1 MEMDWISSPAI
12 RVFFVNIPKGPDISQ
27 VPFKVLTLPTQP
39 ANLLLHCKHY
49 PCLVHNGLLI
59 LVLTWGGRS
68 SRQLVLGVM
77 GRLMQLIWMRDGGSL
92 WCHPGSVQSL
102 QSRQARSRRAGG
114 WTRPLSCPYPSNG
127 RIGLQD
133 ESGQGLSQ
141 VTFPPLIFHI
151 WNSN

>member
-1 MEMDWISSPAI
+1 MEIDWISSPV
-12 RVFFVNIPKGPDISQ
+12 RVFFVNIPKDLDIFQ
-27 VPFKVLTLPTQP
+27 VPFKVLTLPIQP

-49 PCLVHNGLLI
+49 PCLVHNGLLV

-92 WCHPGSVQSL
+92 WWYPGSVQSL
-102 QSRQARSRRAGG
+102 QSRHARSRRAGG
-114 WTRPLSCPYPSNG
+114 WTRPLSCPNPSDG
-127 RIGLQD
+127 RISLQD

-141 VTFPPLIFHI
+141 VTFPSLIFHI
-151 WNSN
+151 